1 MGIRFNSLEELRQH
15 TQRPGSVAMAKN
27 LGKSLIEWS
36 ASGFK
41 TCEGDELNERLE
53 TCSSC
58 EYLLN
63 KRCLKC
69 GCYIEVKTRLG
80 TSKCPVGKW

>member
-1 MGIRFNSLEELRQH
+1 MGIRFKSLEELRQH
-15 TQRPGSVAMAKN
+15 SQRPGAVAMAGN

-41 TCEGDELNERLE
+41 TCEGDELTKRLGL
-53 TCSSC
+53 CAAC
-58 EYLLN
+58 EYLIN
-63 KRCLKC
+63 NRCLKC
-69 GCYIEVKTRLG
+69 GCFIEVKTRLA